1 MKKLANELLFDEWCT
16 HADSSFTHTPRDSSP
31 IGKMNIL
38 ATENRR
44 KTTIKKQKEARELL
58 NMPFQ
63 PQQQQQ
69 KERV

>member
-44 KTTIKKQKEARELL
+44 KTTIKKNKRKLESS
-58 NMPFQ
+58 
-63 PQQQQQ
+63 
-69 KERV
+69 